1 VRKVAATTRHDFVAE
16 RRTDEIGS
24 TVTPVL
30 INPYCRGLALKDPGY
45 EKIPRHWSADPR
57 WRKSVNTGWK
67 LDGSVGLS
75 SEVVMAVRLLVNGCL
90 LGWLAVGPAI
100 AADRALSVTIYADD
114 QALVQDR
121 RDIEVKGG
129 RQRIEFQDVSAQIR
143 PETVSLTAD
152 DISIVEQNFD
162 FDLLTPSKMMEKAV
176 GHEVTIV
183 RVNPA
188 TGAETREQAEVLAT
202 NAGVV
207 LKIGQHIEVLRD
219 DGLPVRVI
227 FDKVPDNLRARPTLS
242 VTVIGAHAGTRP
254 ATLSYLTPGL
264 GWKAD
269 YVALYNEGDSKID
282 VQGWVTL
289 TNSSGVTYDN
299 AQTLLVAGSPAAA
312 DGGGRQPN
320 YYYRQPGPRPT
331 LQQAGT
337 ESGSRERLGDFY
349 LYPLAERTTIANLQT
364 KQVSF
369 LDVQGVP
376 AEHGYEY
383 RNRWLGTAD
392 QPQSAKSIYS
402 FSTSA
407 HAGLGDQLPAGILRF
422 YMRDKRGD
430 PQFIGE
436 SSIDHTPMGSTLSL
450 ATGDAFDVK
459 VRAVVEKRTRLNT
472 NNSGANNLF
481 ANHWQ
486 SDMRY
491 ELSNAL
497 PRPVTVKLVQEGLW
511 GDSRI
516 ITESI
521 KSTRRSADAAEW
533 SVTVPANG
541 NASVTASFDT
551 RY

>member
-1 VRKVAATTRHDFVAE
+1 MRTPLLIAGWVLWLPMTSAALAAE
-16 RRTDEIGS
+16 RS
-24 TVTPVL
+24 
-30 INPYCRGLALKDPGY
+30 
-45 EKIPRHWSADPR
+45 
-57 WRKSVNTGWK
+57 
-67 LDGSVGLS
+67 
-75 SEVVMAVRLLVNGCL
+75 
-90 LGWLAVGPAI
+90 
-100 AADRALSVTIYADD
+100 LSVTIYAGDL
-114 QALVQDR
+114 ALVQDR
-121 RDIEVKGG
+121 RDIEVKAG

-143 PETVSLTAD
+143 PETVSLTAG

-162 FDLLTPSKMMEKAV
+162 FDLLTPAKLMEKAV

-202 NAGVV
+202 NGGVV
-207 LKIGQHIEVLRD
+207 LKIGQRIEVLRD

-242 VTVIGAHAGTRP
+242 VTVIGGHAGARP

-264 GWKAD
+264 GWRAD

-289 TNSSGVTYDN
+289 TNSSGVTYEN
-299 AQTLLVAGSPAAA
+299 AQTLLVAGSPAQA

-320 YYYRQPGPRPT
+320 YYRPQQPRPT
-331 LQQAGT
+331 LQEAGT

-369 LDVQGVP
+369 LNVHDVP
-376 AEHGYEY
+376 AEHGYEF
-383 RNRWLGTAD
+383 RNRWLGSAET
-392 QPQSAKSIYS
+392 PQSAKSIYS

-422 YMRDKRGD
+422 YLRDKRGD

-436 SSIDHTPMGSTLSL
+436 SRIDHTPMGSTLSL

-459 VRAVVEKRTRLNT
+459 VRAVVDKRTRVST
-472 NNSGANNLF
+472 SD
-481 ANHWQ
+481 WQ

-497 PRPVTVKLVQEGLW
+497 PRPVTVKLLQEGLW

-516 ITESI
+516 TAESL

-533 SVTVPANG
+533 AVTVPANG
-541 NASVTASFDT
+541 KASLTATFET

>member
-1 VRKVAATTRHDFVAE
+1 MAARIH
-16 RRTDEIGS
+16 
-24 TVTPVL
+24 
-30 INPYCRGLALKDPGY
+30 
-45 EKIPRHWSADPR
+45 
-57 WRKSVNTGWK
+57 
-67 LDGSVGLS
+67 
-75 SEVVMAVRLLVNGCL
+75 VMGCL
-90 LGWLAVGPAI
+90 LCLLAGLPAG
-100 AADRALSVTIYADD
+100 AADRTLSVTIYAGDL
-114 QALVQDR
+114 ALVQDR
-121 RDIEVKGG
+121 RDIDLKGG

-143 PETVSLTAD
+143 PETASLTAS

-162 FDLLTPSKMMEKAV
+162 FDLLTPAKLMEKAV
-176 GHEVTIV
+176 GQEVTIV
-183 RVNPA
+183 RVNSA
-188 TGAETREQAEVLAT
+188 TGAETREQAQVLAT
-202 NAGVV
+202 NGGVV
-207 LKIGQHIEVLRD
+207 LRIGQRIEVLRD

-269 YVALYNEGDSKID
+269 YVALYNEADSKID

-299 AQTLLVAGSPAAA
+299 AQTLLVAGSPAQA
-312 DGGGRQPN
+312 DGAARPA
-320 YYYRQPGPRPT
+320 YYRGPQPRST

-369 LDVQGVP
+369 LDVHGVP

-383 RNRWLGTAD
+383 RNHWLGTSEN
-392 QPQSAKSIYS
+392 PQSAKSIYA
-402 FSTSA
+402 FSTST

-436 SSIDHTPMGSTLSL
+436 SRIDHTPMGSTLSL

-459 VRAVVEKRTRLNT
+459 VRAIVDKRTRV
-472 NNSGANNLF
+472 NSTD
-481 ANHWQ
+481 WQ
-486 SDMRY
+486 SEMRY
-491 ELSNAL
+491 ELTNAL
-497 PRPVTVKLVQEGLW
+497 PRPVTVRLLQEGLW
-511 GDSRI
+511 GDARI
-516 ITESI
+516 TAESI
-521 KSTRRSADAAEW
+521 KSTRRSAEVAEW
-533 SVTVPANG
+533 AVAVPANG
-541 NASVTASFDT
+541 KASVTATFDT

>member
-1 VRKVAATTRHDFVAE
+1 MRLRFL
-16 RRTDEIGS
+16 
-24 TVTPVL
+24 VL
-30 INPYCRGLALKDPGY
+30 
-45 EKIPRHWSADPR
+45 
-57 WRKSVNTGWK
+57 
-67 LDGSVGLS
+67 
-75 SEVVMAVRLLVNGCL
+75 GCL
-90 LGWLAVGPAI
+90 LSIPLEFTAMAAERAV
-100 AADRALSVTIYADD
+100 SVTIYADD
-114 QALVQDR
+114 LALIQDR
-121 RDIEVKGG
+121 RDVEVKGG

-143 PETVSLTAD
+143 PETASLTAS

-162 FDLLTPSKMMEKAV
+162 FDLLTPAKLMEKAV
-176 GHEVTIV
+176 GREVTIV

-188 TGAETREQAEVLAT
+188 TGVETKEQAEVLAT
-202 NAGVV
+202 NGGVV
-207 LKIGQHIEVLRD
+207 LKIGQRIEVLRD

-242 VTVIGAHAGTRP
+242 VTVIGGHAGTRP

-264 GWKAD
+264 GWRAD
-269 YVALYNEGDSKID
+269 YVALYDESDSKID

-289 TNSSGVTYDN
+289 TNSSGTTYDN
-299 AQTLLVAGSPAAA
+299 AQTLLVAGSPTQV
-312 DGGGRQPN
+312 DGGGRPSN
-320 YYYRQPGPRPT
+320 FYRPREVRPT

-337 ESGSRERLGDFY
+337 ESGNRERLGDYY

-369 LDVQGVP
+369 LDVHAVP
-376 AEHGYEY
+376 AEHGYEF
-383 RNRWLGTAD
+383 RNRWLGTTD
-392 QPQSAKSIYS
+392 TPQSAKSVYS

-407 HAGLGDQLPAGILRF
+407 HAGLGDQLPAGVLRF

-436 SSIDHTPMGSTLSL
+436 SRIDHTPMGSTLSL

-459 VRAVVEKRTRLNT
+459 VRAVVDKRTRLSAT
-472 NNSGANNLF
+472 E
-481 ANHWQ
+481 WQ

-497 PRPVTVKLVQEGLW
+497 PRTVIVNLLQDGLW

-516 ITESI
+516 TAESL
-521 KSTRRSADAAEW
+521 KSTRRGADTAEW
-533 SVTVPANG
+533 PVTVPANG
-541 NASVTASFDT
+541 KATLTATFDT